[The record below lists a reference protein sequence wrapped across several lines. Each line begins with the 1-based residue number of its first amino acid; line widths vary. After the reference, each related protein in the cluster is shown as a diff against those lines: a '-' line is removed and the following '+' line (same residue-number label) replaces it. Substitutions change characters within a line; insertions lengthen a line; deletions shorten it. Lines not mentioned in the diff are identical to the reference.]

1 MTIFHTFLTV
11 MQVVSAIAVI
21 ILVLLQHGKGAD
33 MGAAFG
39 GASQTV
45 FGSRGPATFLNKF
58 TAIVAVLFLTISIWL
73 AQIARNVSV
82 ESVVD
87 TLPAAEEM
95 APAVDA
101 TTDGAAP
108 EATLPSEEAK

>member
-1 MTIFHTFLTV
+1 MTTFLVIFHF
-11 MQVVSAIAVI
+11 VVCLLLIGLI
-21 ILVLLQHGKGAD
+21 LLQSGKGAD